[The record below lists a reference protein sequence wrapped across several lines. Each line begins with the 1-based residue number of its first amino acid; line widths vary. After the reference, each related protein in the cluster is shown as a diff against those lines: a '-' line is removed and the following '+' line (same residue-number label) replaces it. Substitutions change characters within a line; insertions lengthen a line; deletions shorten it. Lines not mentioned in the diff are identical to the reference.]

1 MSTVYDINKG
11 INRSIEF
18 KGIRAQY
25 IAYLAVSLVALLLLF
40 AIIYVIGINI
50 YACLGIVI
58 PSGAGLFIV
67 VQRLS
72 KKYGEHGLVK
82 RAAQRKLPPFIQSR
96 SRNIFIQLSEKD
108 YEKGQ
113 TTRRNIAHLQN

>member
-25 IAYLAVSLVALLLLF
+25 IAYLAVGLVALLLLF
-40 AIIYVIGINI
+40 AVIYVIGISI
-50 YACLGIVI
+50 YICLGIVI
-58 PSGAGLFIV
+58 PAGAGIFIS

-72 KKYGEHGLVK
+72 KKYGEHGLIK
-82 RAAQRKLPPFIQSR
+82 KAAQKKLPSFIQSH
-96 SRNIFIQLSEKD
+96 SRKIFIQLSEKD
-108 YEKGQ
+108 YEKDQ
-113 TTRRNIAHLQN
+113 TTRSRISDLQN